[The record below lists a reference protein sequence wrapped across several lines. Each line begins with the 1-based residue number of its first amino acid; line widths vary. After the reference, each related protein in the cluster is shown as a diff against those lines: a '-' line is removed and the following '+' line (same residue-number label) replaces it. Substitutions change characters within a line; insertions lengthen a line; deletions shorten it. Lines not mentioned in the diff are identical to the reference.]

1 MHRLMAATAI
11 SLALALSAAA
21 QTTTPPTLAP
31 QSAEQPQ
38 FYRAVPD
45 DHHASKLIGTS
56 VTNNAGERI
65 GDINEI
71 LLSKEGKVAAV
82 VIGVGGFLGMG
93 EREIAVSFDSL
104 NLTRDSNGKTV
115 AMLPKATKDSLKTAP
130 EWKSPTKS

>member
-21 QTTTPPTLAP
+21 QTTTQTGPAP
-31 QSAEQPQ
+31 QSANQPQ
-38 FYRAVPD
+38 FYNAVPD
-45 DHHASKLIGTS
+45 DHRASKLIGMS
-56 VTNNAGERI
+56 VTNNVGESI

-71 LLSKEGKVAAV
+71 LLSKEGKVVAV

-104 NLTRDSNGKTV
+104 KLTRDSNGKT
-115 AMLPKATKDSLKTAP
+115 ATMLPNATKNSLKTAP

>member
-11 SLALALSAAA
+11 SLALALSASA
-21 QTTTPPTLAP
+21 QTTTATTPAP

-38 FYRAVPD
+38 FYNAVPD
-45 DHHASKLIGTS
+45 DHRASKLMGTS

-71 LLSKEGKVAAV
+71 LLGKDGKVAAV

-93 EREIAVSFDSL
+93 EREIAVSLSSL
-104 NLTRDSNGKTV
+104 KLTRDSNDKTA
-115 AMLPKATKDSLKTAP
+115 AMLPNATKDSLKTAP
-130 EWKSPTKS
+130 QWKSPKS